1 MVSAKIAIGSVRLGV
16 MALLLA
22 VAAEAEAQVYH
33 PALFD
38 RVEQAPSL
46 ALDHSPAAMHEL
58 QHESDPSE
66 GFSKRRA
73 NGAAAE
79 SQPERWML
87 YGRFG
92 LVKFRNDFDPQGGGA
107 QFTWRNTGPGLG
119 GKKLFI
125 GFQRRF

>member
-1 MVSAKIAIGSVRLGV
+1 MSSAQIAIRSVRLGV
-16 MALLLA
+16 MSLLLV
-22 VAAEAEAQVYH
+22 VAAEASAQVYH
-33 PALFD
+33 PALFE

-46 ALDHSPAAMHEL
+46 ALGHSSAAMHEL

-73 NGAAAE
+73 DGVIQVG
-79 SQPERWML
+79 QPERWML

-92 LVKFRNDFDPQGGGA
+92 LLKFRNDLDPQGGGT
-107 QFTWRNTGPGLG
+107 QLTWRNTGPGLG

>member
-1 MVSAKIAIGSVRLGV
+1 MLSAQIAIGSVRVGV

-22 VAAEAEAQVYH
+22 VAAEASAQRYQ
-33 PALFD
+33 PALFE
-38 RVEQAPSL
+38 RVEPAPSL
-46 ALDHSPAAMHEL
+46 ALGHSIAAMHEL
-58 QHESDPSE
+58 QHEWDPSE

-73 NGAAAE
+73 NAAVQVG
-79 SQPERWML
+79 QPERWML

-92 LVKFRNDFDPQGGGA
+92 LLKFRNDLDPQGGGT

>member
-1 MVSAKIAIGSVRLGV
+1 MLSAQIAIGSVRVGV
-16 MALLLA
+16 MALLLVA
-22 VAAEAEAQVYH
+22 AAEANAQVYH

-38 RVEQAPSL
+38 RVEPAPSL
-46 ALDHSPAAMHEL
+46 VLGHSPAAMHEL

-73 NGAAAE
+73 NGVASE

-92 LVKFRNDFDPQGGGA
+92 LVKFRNDFDPQGSGT
-107 QFTWRNTGPGLG
+107 QLTWRNTGPGLG